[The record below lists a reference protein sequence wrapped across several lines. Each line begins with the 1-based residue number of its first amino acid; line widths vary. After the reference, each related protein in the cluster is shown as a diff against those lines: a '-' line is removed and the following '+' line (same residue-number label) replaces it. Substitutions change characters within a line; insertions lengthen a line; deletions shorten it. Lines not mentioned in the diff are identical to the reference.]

1 MIILRVGTLVSESRI
16 CIIITTRADLR
27 WNFNNKLLW
36 YVVYIY
42 IFKGWSNLVSENVFM
57 RGDRFYWIYYV
68 SSNFDVSFSK
78 GFIILFRLNSDII

>member
-16 CIIITTRADLR
+16 CIIITTRGDLR
-27 WNFNNKLLW
+27 WNFNNKLL

>member
-1 MIILRVGTLVSESRI
+1 MIC
-16 CIIITTRADLR
+16 CI
-27 WNFNNKLLW
+27 
-36 YVVYIY
+36 YIY